1 MLQFL
6 ASGGFLQV
14 IGDTFGV
21 DKATVWCV
29 VRDVC
34 MALSNKQDR
43 FISWLSNQEKDVIED
58 GFYQMA

>member
-43 FISWLSNQEKDVIED
+43 FIPWLSNQEKDVIED
-58 GFYQMA
+58 GF